1 VTDLLAMVNGYL
13 LGKEPLIRWDW
24 VVDHRHQ
31 IWSRFVQHVDLTVIA
46 VAIGLAISLPL
57 AIFAHRHRAA
67 YAPITWVTGLMYT
80 IPSLALF
87 VILLPITGLST
98 TTAEVGLVSYT
109 LLILIRNIV
118 VGLGG
123 VPDDVKEAARGM
135 GYTDRALLW
144 RVEVPLALPAIMAGI
159 RIATVSTIGLVTVAA
174 LIGRGGLGQFILQGL
189 STFFNTEIFLGA
201 ALSVALAL
209 TADALL
215 LGVQTVLTPWA
226 RARKSRP
233 RAWMAPRTA
242 GFPTG

>member
-1 VTDLLAMVNGYL
+1 
-13 LGKEPLIRWDW
+13 
-24 VVDHRHQ
+24 
-31 IWSRFVQHVDLTVIA
+31 
-46 VAIGLAISLPL
+46 
-57 AIFAHRHRAA
+57 
-67 YAPITWVTGLMYT
+67 MYT

-98 TTAEVGLVSYT
+98 TTAEIGLVSYT
-109 LLILIRNIV
+109 LLILIRNSV
-118 VGLGG
+118 VGLRG
-123 VPDDVKEAARGM
+123 VPEDVKEAARGM

-144 RVEVPLALPAIMAGI
+144 RVEIPLALPAIMAGI

-226 RARKSRP
+226 RSRRGRL
-233 RAWMAPRTA
+233 RAWMPPRKA
-242 GFPTG
+242 EFPIG